1 MQFLICIY
9 IYIGVSENSGKYFPP
24 NHPFFIGF
32 SIIFTIHFG
41 VFFYFWK
48 HPYSN
53 KYKYIDIYIYTVHT
67 TLCPNRS
74 HMFAYCMTLFLK
86 CYSGI

>member
-53 KYKYIDIYIYTVHT
+53 KYKYIDIYILYTPPYAQIGVTCLH
-67 TLCPNRS
+67 
-74 HMFAYCMTLFLK
+74 
-86 CYSGI
+86 IV